1 MLKEGVQR
9 GAYLF
14 QRLRQL
20 QECPPKNPDLARV
33 RGIHPVDRLV
43 VGLKPCRH
51 LTSTPL
57 LCRTAEYIWMF
68 QDTQVLSTPS
78 IPEMPVMVVFYH
90 ITQRSAEKIFVV
102 DMSRMII
109 GHIKSSVF

>member
-1 MLKEGVQR
+1 MKINECLFFGHFYPSLTTQPARDLTNYFKFVFISTIY
-9 GAYLF
+9 AYNLT
-14 QRLRQL
+14 
-20 QECPPKNPDLARV
+20 N
-33 RGIHPVDRLV
+33 
-43 VGLKPCRH
+43 

-78 IPEMPVMVVFYH
+78 IPEIPVMVVFYH